1 MEQNRIQPLIFD
13 ALSATNQVREEDN
26 QIEIS
31 ADAKLYGQ
39 NGQLESMELVALL
52 IDIEEALQ
60 DEGLNVS
67 LSDERAMSQ
76 LKSPFRDI
84 PSLVSYISSVIQ
96 ETE

>member
-1 MEQNRIQPLIFD
+1 MDEKNIQQIIFD
-13 ALSATNQVREEDN
+13 ALVITNQVREDED

-31 ADAKLYGQ
+31 AEAQLYGQ

-60 DEGLNVS
+60 DEGYNIS

-76 LKSPFRDI
+76 SKSPFRDV
-84 PSLVSYISSVIQ
+84 PALVSYISSVIQ
-96 ETE
+96 DTK

>member
-1 MEQNRIQPLIFD
+1 MKENKIQELIFD
-13 ALSATNQVREEDN
+13 ALSATNQVREEDS

-31 ADAKLYGQ
+31 PDARLYGRD
-39 NGQLESMELVALL
+39 GQLESMELVALL

-60 DEGLNVS
+60 DEGFNIS

-76 LKSPFRDI
+76 SKSPFRDV

-96 ETE
+96 ETA

>member
-1 MEQNRIQPLIFD
+1 MDEQKIQQTIFD
-13 ALSATNQVREEDN
+13 ALTISNQVREDDS

-31 ADAKLYGQ
+31 PEVKLYGQ

-60 DEGLNVS
+60 DEGFNIS

-76 LKSPFRDI
+76 SQSPFRDV
-84 PSLVSYISSVIQ
+84 PSLVSYISSVIR
-96 ETE
+96 EIE